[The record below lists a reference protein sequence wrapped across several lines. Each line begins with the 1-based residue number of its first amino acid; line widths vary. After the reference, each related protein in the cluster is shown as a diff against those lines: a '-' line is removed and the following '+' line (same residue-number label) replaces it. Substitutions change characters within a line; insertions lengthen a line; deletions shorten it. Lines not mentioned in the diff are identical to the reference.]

1 MAKADLTAWKQGY
14 QSHLDNPPSEGSIL
28 RAYGG
33 SNARLNVEVVEGKPP
48 FVYGRAYVPSI
59 AGAELGWFLQAS
71 DSEQG
76 HGWKCILLPKAREEC
91 LRRLGVE
98 KEFVEVKALRVVR
111 YSQTKNSILCEVAE
125 YAEEAVA
132 AA

>member
-1 MAKADLTAWKQGY
+1 MAKDLTEWKQGY
-14 QSHLDNPPSEGSIL
+14 QSYLDNPPAEGSIL

-33 SNARLNVEVVEGKPP
+33 QMARLNVEVVEGKPP

-59 AGAELGWFLQAS
+59 AGAELGWFLQAV
-71 DSEQG
+71 DAEQG

-91 LRRLGVE
+91 LRRKGITEDVIQ
-98 KEFVEVKALRVVR
+98 VKALKVVR

-125 YAEEAVA
+125 YGDEEAA
-132 AA
+132 A